1 MSGLIII
8 LFTALFANADS
19 SSPQIAKWKTFRS
32 DSGFELK
39 YPDCWTVQIDDPDN
53 SMPLTEALDILVGE
67 STGCPK
73 PRPRF
78 DPETPNGIGI
88 SGWEVFKTKEEAT
101 KDLAREEPWIKAE
114 ILRKEKLAGKRR
126 KLGSDEAVTYIEILP
141 YNIIRWK
148 TKLYCPHQRALMIG
162 SPTIKNPKPEMLEK
176 IKAGDL
182 NPPEPER
189 TIIESIRCVEPR
201 GKFAIKK

>member
-1 MSGLIII
+1 MSGMIIF
-8 LFTALFANADS
+8 LFTAIFANADS
-19 SSPQIAKWKTFRS
+19 NSLQIATWKTFRS
-32 DSGFELK
+32 DSGIELK
-39 YPDCWTVQIDDPDN
+39 YPDCWTVQIDDSDH

-67 STGCPK
+67 STACPK

-78 DPETPNGIGI
+78 DSETSNGISF

-101 KDLAREEPWIKAE
+101 KDLNKMEPWIKAE
-114 ILRKEKLAGKRR
+114 ILRKEKLGGKRR
-126 KLGSDEAVTYIEILP
+126 KLGADEAVTYIEIMP
-141 YNIIRWK
+141 YNRIRWEI
-148 TKLYCPHQRALMIG
+148 KLYCPHQRAFLISG
-162 SPTIKNPKPEMLEK
+162 PVIKDPKPEMLEK

-189 TIIESIRCVEPR
+189 TIIESIRCVEPK